1 MYEQYTKLS
10 NVIEN
15 VVFIVLDVNSM
26 KPVLCGQPVLG
37 GQLAIH

>member
-10 NVIEN
+10 NVIES
-15 VVFIVLDVNSM
+15 VVFIVFDVDSM

-37 GQLAIH
+37 SQLAIY